1 MDEIDE
7 VFTEPEINEAMKL
20 EAEMNNKDDQAI
32 LKLRKNI
39 IEYTQGQKE
48 ALIKIQ
54 AFLDGE
60 RKYFLLA
67 GYAGTGKT
75 TIIENIVNYLNKK
88 NEPTVIVAPTNKAVT
103 VLKKK
108 LFSTE
113 AIAELATIHKVI
125 YGQPDSITGEWIPKS
140 IKKGTTYIIDES
152 SMINKKVLEDMMTL
166 FTEFNCRAI
175 FIGDSFQ
182 LEPIDE
188 DPQLFSWN
196 KEEFNKGD
204 KYQLT
209 EVKRQEK
216 GSILSLATFIR
227 TVEKALLPNTSEGG
241 FHKLSNKNEMVAL
254 WQKDIKAKEDVIL
267 ITSTNPARLK
277 YNKLARSA
285 NWGKKA
291 KKAIND
297 GEQLMAVNNSDS
309 LSNGQ
314 TFQVSNYNETGSF
327 EYLISISYKTPLKLS
342 LRYGEVLVD
351 GISQTILFVPEL
363 PWASLHGQQLI
374 SANINTNSLPEELI
388 NHENRTPKFRSDII
402 ISTYGYAITAHKS
415 QGSEW
420 EKVYLDAS
428 WMADSWNSARWL
440 YTAVTRAS
448 QELFTFSSD
457 YVGNTTFE
465 QIEQALKQGV
475 KVSR

>member
-1 MDEIDE
+1 MKKALSKF
-7 VFTEPEINEAMKL
+7 VEPEINEVKTI
-20 EAEMNNKDDQAI
+20 ESEMNNKDDQAI

-39 IEYTQGQKE
+39 IEYTQGQRE
-48 ALIKIQ
+48 ALVKIQ
-54 AFLDGE
+54 TFLDGK
-60 RKYFLLA
+60 RRYFLLA

-75 TIIENIVNYLNKK
+75 TIIENIVNYLNEKE
-88 NEPTVIVAPTNKAVT
+88 EPTVIVAPTNKAVT

-108 LFSTE
+108 LFNTE
-113 AIAELATIHKVI
+113 GIAELATIHKVI
-125 YGQPDSITGEWIPKS
+125 YGQPDSDTGEWIPKS

-152 SMINKKVLEDMMTL
+152 SMINKKVLEDMMGL

-196 KEEFNKGD
+196 KEEFNKED
-204 KYQLT
+204 QYQLT

-241 FHKLSNKNEMVAL
+241 FHKLNNKKEMVAL
-254 WQKDIKAKEDVIL
+254 WQKDIQAGEDIIL

-277 YNKLARSA
+277 YNKLARVA
-285 NWGKKA
+285 KWKA
-291 KKAIND
+291 KAKNTIND
-297 GEQLMAVNNSDS
+297 GEQLMAVNNSNS

-314 TFQVSNYNETGSF
+314 TFQVSNYIETGSF
-327 EYLISISYKTPLKLS
+327 EYLVHVSNKAPVKLS
-342 LRYGEVLVD
+342 FKYGEVLVD
-351 GISQTILFVPEL
+351 GITQTILFVPEL
-363 PWASLHGQQLI
+363 PIASLHGQQLI
-374 SANINTNSLPEELI
+374 YANTDTNNLPEKLI
-388 NHENRTPKFRSDII
+388 DREGRKPKFRSDII
-402 ISTYGYAITAHKS
+402 ISTYGYALTAHKS

-420 EKVYLDAS
+420 EKVYLDSS
-428 WMADSWNSARWL
+428 WMADSWSSARWL

-465 QIEQALKQGV
+465 HIDKTLEQEV
-475 KVSR
+475 KLS

>member
-1 MDEIDE
+1 MKKALSK
-7 VFTEPEINEAMKL
+7 FAEPEINEVKTIKS
-20 EAEMNNKDDQAI
+20 EMNNKDDQVI
-32 LKLRKNI
+32 LKLRKEA
-39 IEYTQGQKE
+39 IEYTQGQIE
-48 ALIKIQ
+48 ALVKIQ

-60 RKYFLLA
+60 RRYFLLA

-88 NEPTVIVAPTNKAVT
+88 DEPTVIVAPTNKAVT

-108 LFSTE
+108 LSSTE
-113 AIAELATIHKVI
+113 AIAELATIHKII
-125 YGQPDSITGEWIPKS
+125 YGQPNPKTGEWILKS
-140 IKKGTTYIIDES
+140 IKEGTTYIIDES
-152 SMINKKVLEDMMTL
+152 SMINKKVLEDMMGL
-166 FTEFNCRAI
+166 FKEFNCRAI
-175 FIGDSFQ
+175 FIGDGFQ
-182 LEPIDE
+182 LEPIDG

-196 KEEFNKGD
+196 QEEFNKED
-204 KYQLT
+204 QYQLT

-241 FHKLSNKNEMVAL
+241 FHKLSNKKEMVAL
-254 WQKDIKAKEDVIL
+254 WEKDIQGGKDVIL

-277 YNKLARSA
+277 YNKLARVA

-291 KKAIND
+291 KKIIND

-314 TFQVSNYNETGSF
+314 TFQVSNYTETGSF
-327 EYLISISYKTPLKLS
+327 EYLLPVSNKTPVKLS

-351 GISQTILFVPEL
+351 GITQTILFVPEL
-363 PWASLHGQQLI
+363 PIASLHGQQLMY
-374 SANINTNSLPEELI
+374 SNLGINNVPENLI
-388 NHENRTPKFRSDII
+388 NREGRTHKFRSDII
-402 ISTYGYAITAHKS
+402 ISTYGYALTAHKS

-465 QIEQALKQGV
+465 HIDKTLKQ
-475 KVSR
+475 K